1 MSAIEFF
8 VILIDS
14 ITKGSVEMKR
24 NREKNFTKLLC
35 GSLLAAVICF
45 CAGCGRT
52 VKYTSANTA
61 MGTFVYQTVY
71 TSGEDVTADVTG
83 LINGLEQDTLSW
95 RIAES
100 EIARINARTG
110 SGEGFV
116 LSDNLRADLEVL
128 REVSERSNGAFDITM
143 HPVVELWNIDAWA
156 AGQGVVPMQQ
166 TVAGAGEI
174 QDNQPSD
181 GATSIILPDQ
191 KQVTQ
196 ALSHTGYEE
205 ITIEN
210 NTLYLPAEMSLD
222 LGAAGKGIAC
232 DEIAEFLK
240 ESKVS
245 GAVISV
251 GGSVLTYGRKP
262 DGMPWQV
269 AIVNPLD
276 TATQLGTLSLTG
288 EWFVSTSGDYE
299 RYVEVDGIR
308 YHHILDP
315 ATGYPATSGVRSVTI
330 VCDSG
335 ILSDALSTAC
345 FVLGVEDGMEL
356 AESYGVR
363 ALFVDEAGR
372 IFMTE
377 SMRGIFEEAGEQ

>member
-1 MSAIEFF
+1 
-8 VILIDS
+8 
-14 ITKGSVEMKR
+14 MKR
-24 NREKNFTKLLC
+24 NREKIFAKLLC
-35 GSLLAAVICF
+35 GSLLAAVVCF

-52 VKYTSANTA
+52 VKYTSVNTA

-83 LINGLEQDTLSW
+83 LINDLEQDTLSW

-100 EIARINARTG
+100 ELACINAQAG
-110 SGEGFV
+110 SEEGFV
-116 LSDNLRADLEVL
+116 LSDNLSADLAVL
-128 REVSERSNGAFDITM
+128 TEVSERSSGAFDITM

-156 AGQGVVPMQQ
+156 AGQGAVPMQQ
-166 TVAGAGEI
+166 TVEGTGET
-174 QDNQPSD
+174 QETQPADTTAQIKIPTSD
-181 GATSIILPDQ
+181 QI
-191 KQVTQ
+191 TQ
-196 ALSHTGYEE
+196 ALSHTGYEA

-210 NTLYLPAEMSLD
+210 NTWYLPADMSLD

-232 DEIAEFLK
+232 DEIADFLK
-240 ESKVS
+240 ESEVS

-251 GGSVLTYGRKP
+251 GGSVITYGSKP
-262 DGMPWQV
+262 DGTPWQV

-276 TATQLGTLSLTG
+276 TAKQLGTLSLTG

-315 ATGYPATSGVRSVTI
+315 DTGYPAASGVRSVTI

-345 FVLGVEDGMEL
+345 FVLGVEEGMEL
-356 AESYGVR
+356 AESYGVK
-363 ALFVDEAGR
+363 ALFVDEAGQ

-377 SMRGIFEEAGEQ
+377 SMQGIFKEAGEK